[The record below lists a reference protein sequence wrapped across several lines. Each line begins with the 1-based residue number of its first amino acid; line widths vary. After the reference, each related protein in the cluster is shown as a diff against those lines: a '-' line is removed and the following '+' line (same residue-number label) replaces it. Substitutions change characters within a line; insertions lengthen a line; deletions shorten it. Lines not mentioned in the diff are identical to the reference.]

1 MELSGASKADQE
13 AQAELLNKIERKKR
27 MRTTVVPTD
36 DYDVKMALR
45 SLGEPICAYA
55 RRAPWPRKGGRA

>member
-13 AQAELLNKIERKKR
+13 AQAELLEKLERKKR
-27 MRTTVVPTD
+27 MRTMVVPTD

-45 SLGEPICAYA
+45 SLEEPICAS
-55 RRAPWPRKGGRA
+55 